1 MPNGNSLAD
10 HTTTDS
16 TAGPTQPTPRTADAH
31 TKSFM
36 TGKKTEASSMSVGL
50 KELEQQEDD
59 ANPDREHFYAMATRR
74 LIWRNIFKVIMMIIM
89 DVALP
94 VLLYFV
100 LKGPLGNPAYALL
113 IGGVPALLMVVFRLI
128 HSRSVDALGIL
139 VFLAFLISAV
149 VAFASGDARILT
161 FEKSL
166 VTLILGVGFIITCLP
181 IKSKKFRLKPFML
194 LIIKQLVPLGTI
206 NPYLVQRDIAPQKQA
221 TGEDQNFNTTGD
233 QQFANNQSKFSN
245 AVHPTDTD
253 PTSEG
258 HTAIK
263 MDTPVAADAQTG
275 RHTTFSA
282 QSANTMNSQQSEQKK
297 KQRKRSKLNR
307 MIFSSLFGESYGPS
321 MDKYDWMYQNS
332 KRFRFDI
339 TALTLWWGFILFLEF
354 IIRLAMVVSPMGLD
368 QVVTYA
374 NIAFGVI
381 CAVGGVTSII
391 YLLFR
396 FKKTKAEVDTKL
408 NEEGLVD
415 EAGMML
421 IAEEKEESV

>member
-1 MPNGNSLAD
+1 
-10 HTTTDS
+10 
-16 TAGPTQPTPRTADAH
+16 
-31 TKSFM
+31 
-36 TGKKTEASSMSVGL
+36 
-50 KELEQQEDD
+50 
-59 ANPDREHFYAMATRR
+59 
-74 LIWRNIFKVIMMIIM
+74 
-89 DVALP
+89 
-94 VLLYFV
+94 
-100 LKGPLGNPAYALL
+100 
-113 IGGVPALLMVVFRLI
+113 
-128 HSRSVDALGIL
+128 
-139 VFLAFLISAV
+139 

-161 FEKSL
+161 FEKSI

-206 NPYLVQRDIAPQKQA
+206 NPSLVQRDIAPMRQ
-221 TGEDQNFNTTGD
+221 TTGQD
-233 QQFANNQSKFSN
+233 QQFTTTEDQQFTTTQSKSGN

-263 MDTPVAADAQTG
+263 MDPPVNSPTG
-275 RHTTFSA
+275 KTSTLSA
-282 QSANTMNSQQSEQKK
+282 KSANTMNSQLSQEKK
-297 KQRKRSKLNR
+297 LRKRSKLNR
-307 MIFSSLFGESYGPS
+307 MIVASLFGETFGPS

-354 IIRLAMVVSPMGLD
+354 IIRLAMVLSPLGLD

-381 CAVGGVTSII
+381 CAVGGAFSVV

-396 FKKTKAEVDTKL
+396 FKTTKAEVDRRL

-421 IAEEKEESV
+421 IAEEKEESI

>member
-1 MPNGNSLAD
+1 
-10 HTTTDS
+10 
-16 TAGPTQPTPRTADAH
+16 
-31 TKSFM
+31 
-36 TGKKTEASSMSVGL
+36 
-50 KELEQQEDD
+50 
-59 ANPDREHFYAMATRR
+59 
-74 LIWRNIFKVIMMIIM
+74 
-89 DVALP
+89 
-94 VLLYFV
+94 
-100 LKGPLGNPAYALL
+100 
-113 IGGVPALLMVVFRLI
+113 
-128 HSRSVDALGIL
+128 
-139 VFLAFLISAV
+139 
-149 VAFASGDARILT
+149 
-161 FEKSL
+161 
-166 VTLILGVGFIITCLP
+166 
-181 IKSKKFRLKPFML
+181 ML
-194 LIIKQLVPLGTI
+194 LIVKQLVPLGTI
-206 NPYLVQRDIAPQKQA
+206 NPSLVQRDIAPKRQ
-221 TGEDQNFNTTGD
+221 TTGD
-233 QQFANNQSKFSN
+233 EQNLTTNGDQQLSNTQSKFSN

-263 MDTPVAADAQTG
+263 MDTPIAADAQTG

-282 QSANTMNSQQSEQKK
+282 NTADTMNSQQSEKK
-297 KQRKRSKLNR
+297 GKLRKRSRLNR

-396 FKKTKAEVDTKL
+396 FKKTKAEVDQRL

-421 IAEEKEESV
+421 IAEEKEENV